1 MIRGAALLSAAA
13 LLAALLGGCG
23 FALRGQT
30 QLPPA
35 MGKTAL
41 SGVDRDSP
49 LLTELRLLLRGHGVE
64 LVDAADA
71 SARLSIGY
79 DRLAREVQSVSATA
93 RVREFALR
101 YTVAF
106 TLEDPIGAALIP
118 PQSIELVRD
127 YTFDQSEVLSAASEE
142 EFLRT
147 ELTREMAR
155 EILARIELAAR

>member
-1 MIRGAALLSAAA
+1 MTRIAAVLGMAV
-13 LLAALLGGCG
+13 LAAILGGCG

-30 QLPPA
+30 QLPPS
-35 MGKTAL
+35 MSKTAL
-41 SGVDRDSP
+41 TGVDRSSP
-49 LLTELRLLLRGHGVE
+49 LLAELELLLRGHGVG
-64 LVDAADA
+64 LVDAAEA
-71 SARLSIGY
+71 TARLSIGY

-106 TLEDPIGAALIP
+106 TLEDPAGAALIP